1 MRHIIL
7 IAVILTLVAG
17 ATLSAVGIAERANDD
32 AANPR
37 SLVIDR
43 GALADIHAFNINR
56 DAPDLSVAG
65 IPVAQNFHVD

>member
-17 ATLSAVGIAERANDD
+17 ATLGAVGIAERANDD
-32 AANPR
+32 ATSPR
-37 SLVIDR
+37 GLVIDR

-65 IPVAQNFHVD
+65 IPVAQNFRAE